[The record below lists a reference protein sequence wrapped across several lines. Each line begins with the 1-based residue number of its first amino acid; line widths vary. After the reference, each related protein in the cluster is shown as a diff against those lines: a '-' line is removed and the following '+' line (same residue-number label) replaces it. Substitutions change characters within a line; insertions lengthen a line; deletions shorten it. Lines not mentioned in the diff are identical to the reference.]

1 MATFTQRGGMKVAML
16 QQGPGH
22 DEAPGAGG
30 AGGFGAAVRQADAV
44 SSTSRLRVRFGS
56 TGMPGPMVVE
66 TVTFF
71 R

>member
-1 MATFTQRGGMKVAML
+1 MNLQDRNVAFLNRGRR
-16 QQGPGH
+16 GPG
-22 DEAPGAGG
+22 DGEAPGAMC
-30 AGGFGAAVRQADAV
+30 AGGFGEAMRQTDAV

>member
-1 MATFTQRGGMKVAML
+1 MNVDFMNVAFLNLATDPDTTKPPAR
-16 QQGPGH
+16 
-22 DEAPGAGG
+22 EAPVASDGLPQ
-30 AGGFGAAVRQADAV
+30 AVAV